1 MKKVYIIWTA
11 IFAILLSICIVR
23 IGQIFFT
30 IYLYYDYAIWCDKE
44 DKDYIKS
51 HSYINS
57 NFNIAV
63 ADINWNTATEEA
75 AVMSGYPSVFTK
87 KINIKSSV
95 VTHYVRENNN
105 QSEVFWKCSF
115 PYIMLSVAL
124 IILFYKKILPKL

>member
-1 MKKVYIIWTA
+1 
-11 IFAILLSICIVR
+11 
-23 IGQIFFT
+23 
-30 IYLYYDYAIWCDKE
+30 
-44 DKDYIKS
+44 
-51 HSYINS
+51 
-57 NFNIAV
+57 
-63 ADINWNTATEEA
+63 
-75 AVMSGYPSVFTK
+75 MSGYPSVFTK